1 MNSRKIR
8 FLLWSGCL
16 GGVVLFAGDM
26 LYYGGWGP
34 AQLSVIPKIMA
45 HVASWRLHLGS
56 LTGPVGGG
64 LELLG
69 MLGLW
74 FCCRRAAPRLAAVML
89 AGFYVRSLFIVLQ
102 HGLFGPLGFT
112 LQSCEENSG
121 ALAQMFRLNT
131 ILAKPM
137 NAGFLVGA
145 LIWIFLVLKKR
156 AGVPRWTIFLCPFFT
171 SWLDHAIVY
180 MPAPLGYP
188 LLGGWNNIAW
198 TVFFAVVAL
207 TYKERA
213 LDSRLGEAAESKA
226 I

>member
-1 MNSRKIR
+1 MNSIKIR

-45 HVASWRLHLGS
+45 HVALWRLHLGS

-89 AGFYVRSLFIVLQ
+89 SGFYVGPFLLSCSMGSLARWDSPSRVAKKIEARW
-102 HGLFGPLGFT
+102 PRCLG
-112 LQSCEENSG
+112 
-121 ALAQMFRLNT
+121 
-131 ILAKPM
+131 
-137 NAGFLVGA
+137 
-145 LIWIFLVLKKR
+145 
-156 AGVPRWTIFLCPFFT
+156 
-171 SWLDHAIVY
+171 
-180 MPAPLGYP
+180 
-188 LLGGWNNIAW
+188 
-198 TVFFAVVAL
+198 
-207 TYKERA
+207 
-213 LDSRLGEAAESKA
+213 
-226 I
+226 

>member
-1 MNSRKIR
+1 
-8 FLLWSGCL
+8 
-16 GGVVLFAGDM
+16 
-26 LYYGGWGP
+26 
-34 AQLSVIPKIMA
+34 
-45 HVASWRLHLGS
+45 LHLGS

-102 HGLFGPLGFT
+102 HGLFGPLGFA
-112 LQSCEENSG
+112 LQSCGENSG

-137 NAGFLVGA
+137 NVGFFVGA

-198 TVFFAVVAL
+198 TVFFAVLAL
-207 TYKERA
+207 TYKDREIE
-213 LDSRLGEAAESKA
+213 D
-226 I
+226 

>member
-89 AGFYVRSLFIVLQ
+89 AGFYVTDPFYCPAAWNLW
-102 HGLFGPLGFT
+102 P
-112 LQSCEENSG
+112 
-121 ALAQMFRLNT
+121 
-131 ILAKPM
+131 
-137 NAGFLVGA
+137 
-145 LIWIFLVLKKR
+145 
-156 AGVPRWTIFLCPFFT
+156 AGVRPPELRRKQRRVGP
-171 SWLDHAIVY
+171 DV
-180 MPAPLGYP
+180 
-188 LLGGWNNIAW
+188 
-198 TVFFAVVAL
+198 
-207 TYKERA
+207 
-213 LDSRLGEAAESKA
+213 
-226 I
+226 